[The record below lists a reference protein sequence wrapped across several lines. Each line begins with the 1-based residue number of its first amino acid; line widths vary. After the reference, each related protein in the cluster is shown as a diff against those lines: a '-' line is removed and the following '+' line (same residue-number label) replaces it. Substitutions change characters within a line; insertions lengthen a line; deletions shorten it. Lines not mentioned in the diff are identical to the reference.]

1 MAKMEE
7 VLKNLTGAEQSAFH
21 QHDFSGVDFDELSVQ
36 EGVETVKNLLEIM
49 GGADPI
55 QGEEAKINKIH
66 AQIILKE
73 SGTSIIVETTED
85 CILEGGLDMD
95 KVLTTT
101 PEDWK
106 KRLGYI
112 DTNQIAAIV
121 LLRQ

>member
-1 MAKMEE
+1 MAKIEK
-7 VLKNLTGAEQSAFH
+7 VLENLTGAEQSAFH
-21 QHDFSGVDFDELSVQ
+21 QHDFSGVNFDELSVQ
-36 EGVETVKNLLEIM
+36 EGAETVKNLLELM

-55 QGEEAKINKIH
+55 QEEAKINKIH